1 MAYRKPMRRALHTQ
15 FILFVYN
22 ANHHYYY
29 KGWEM
34 FQFKP
39 KPEENQTSCCTT
51 EPKSS
56 CSTGSHDC
64 CSPQPKG
71 KAECPLCGK
80 AAKGVLVKTLEHL
93 LTDDAKAKLDSLEGF
108 HYCKTPT
115 CEAVYFRGDE
125 VLKQDAL
132 TVTVGLKKGASPAT
146 VCYCFDWT
154 KEKIKAELEATGK
167 TTALEDIKAKME
179 DPGCSCEILNPSGQC
194 CLGDVGKVV
203 RELSVGQ

>member
-1 MAYRKPMRRALHTQ
+1 MVTRIEEGSTV
-15 FILFVYN
+15 FS
-22 ANHHYYY
+22 
-29 KGWEM
+29 
-34 FQFKP
+34 FKP
-39 KPEENQTSCCTT
+39 IKEPQRKSFCSTTSD
-51 EPKSS
+51 S
-56 CSTGSHDC
+56 CSTESHDC

-93 LTDDAKAKLDSLEGF
+93 LTDDAKAKLDTLEGF

-132 TVTVGLKKGASPAT
+132 TVMVGLKGGANPAT
-146 VCYCFDWT
+146 VCYCFEWT
-154 KEKIKAELEATGK
+154 KEKIKAEIEATGK

-179 DPGCSCEILNPSGQC
+179 NPGCSCEILNPSGQC

-203 RELSVGQ
+203 REFSVSQ